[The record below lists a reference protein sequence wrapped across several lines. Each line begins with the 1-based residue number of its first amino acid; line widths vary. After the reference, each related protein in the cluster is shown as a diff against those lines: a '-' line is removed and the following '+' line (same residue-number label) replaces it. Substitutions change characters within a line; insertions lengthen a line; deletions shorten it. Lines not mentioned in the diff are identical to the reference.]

1 MFFIIKH
8 DNKRL
13 KNRQKACNGKSNMD
27 WCIVAIQCG
36 MNKSKNC
43 FDRSSEVTEVK
54 FLISNIDP
62 RNLWWPKEF
71 FLTWKLGRQ
80 WVMWNH
86 YIVALIQKSFQK
98 AGIYRPITREK
109 LENFGPARTESVDQA
124 VRRSL
129 PNKFVGNNKKHAVA
143 WIAYVN
149 VRMTENIIWQTTKN
163 LSIYWSS
170 ERSMVLI
177 CRSGPGTHDIF
188 GWKNYLKSCMTL
200 G

>member
-1 MFFIIKH
+1 MRELTLFFIIKH

-13 KNRQKACNGKSNMD
+13 KNRQKACDGKSNMD

-36 MNKSKNC
+36 MNKSKKC

-98 AGIYRPITREK
+98 AGIYGPITRENPK
-109 LENFGPARTESVDQA
+109 NFGPARTESVDQA

-163 LSIYWSS
+163 QFIG
-170 ERSMVLI
+170 VLDGP
-177 CRSGPGTHDIF
+177 RSGNPWYLWI
-188 GWKNYLKSCMTL
+188 KNYLKSYMTL